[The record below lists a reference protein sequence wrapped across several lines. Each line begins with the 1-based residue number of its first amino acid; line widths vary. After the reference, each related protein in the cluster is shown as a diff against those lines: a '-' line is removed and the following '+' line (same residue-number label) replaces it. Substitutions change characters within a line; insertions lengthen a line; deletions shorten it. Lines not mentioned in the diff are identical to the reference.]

1 MDDPDAIVI
10 GAGQNGLACACYL
23 ARAGLRVLVLEAYER
38 VGGMTLTEELTL
50 PGFRSD
56 VHASGYQL
64 ANLSPVP
71 GELDLVRHG
80 LELVAP
86 EYVYAHA
93 FPDGRAI
100 VVSRD
105 LDASVAD
112 LARISPADA
121 ATFRSLIERY
131 RAGRAAFIDTFFSP
145 PGPRAV
151 APGDEVRFSLQSV
164 RSWADATFASDEAKS
179 LFGGFA
185 AFVGSAPDD
194 AGGAEIAWLFGAVLQ
209 AEGNF
214 LVRGGMQGVAD
225 ALHADLAAHGG
236 QVRTGSRVEAIE
248 VRDGVAR
255 GVRLAGGDVIDA
267 GRVVVSATDPAQLVA
282 GLLGDGVAEASDV
295 AAVRRIEWGDAV
307 MTVYL
312 ALDGPAEYAAGPAVG
327 QAAQVHLSSPGLSAI
342 AQASVECRAGLL
354 PGEPFIVAWNN
365 STIDPGVAPQGRALM
380 KLVVLGVPYEI
391 AGDAAGVLGGRHW
404 DEVREAYADRI
415 VDLVDARYVPGLTA
429 RIMRRTVF
437 SPLDQERQLSSAVR
451 GTISHGAMLPY
462 QIGALRPTAAL
473 SGYRTSV
480 PNVYLCDSGTHPGP
494 GVSMASGRNA
504 FTVIAHDLGLAPP

>member
-38 VGGMTLTEELTL
+38 IGGMTLTEEVTL

-56 VHASGYQL
+56 VHARGYQL
-64 ANLSPVP
+64 AHLSPVP
-71 GELDLVRHG
+71 AELDLARHG

-86 EYVYAHA
+86 EHVYAHA

-105 LDASVAD
+105 LDRSVFD
-112 LARISPADA
+112 LARCSTADA
-121 ATFRSLIERY
+121 ATFRALIERY
-131 RAGRAAFIDTFFSP
+131 RDGRAAFVHAFFSP
-145 PGPRAV
+145 PAPRVV
-151 APGDEVRFSLQSV
+151 APPAQLRASLQSV
-164 RSWADATFASDEAKS
+164 RSWTDATFESEEVRS

-209 AEGNF
+209 AEGNH
-214 LVRGGMQGVAD
+214 LVRGGMEGVAL
-225 ALHADLAAHGG
+225 ALAADLAEHGG
-236 QVRTGSRVEAIE
+236 EVRTDSRVEAIE
-248 VRDGVAR
+248 VGDGRAR
-255 GVRLAGGDVIDA
+255 GVRLAGGEVIGA
-267 GRVVVSATDPAQLVA
+267 RRLVVSATDPAQLVH
-282 GLLGDGVAEASDV
+282 GLLGDAVAGDAEAADV
-295 AAVRRIEWGDAV
+295 RGIEWGDAV
-307 MTVYL
+307 MTVHL
-312 ALDGPAEYAAGPAVG
+312 ALDGPVEYAAGPEVG
-327 QAAQVHLSSPGLSAI
+327 RAAQVHLSPPGLAAI
-342 AQASVECRAGLL
+342 AEASVECRAGLL
-354 PGEPFIVAWNN
+354 PAEPFIVAWN
-365 STIDPGVAPQGRALM
+365 SSAVDPSVAPPGRSLV

-391 AGDAAGVLGGRHW
+391 AGDAAGRITGHDW

-415 VDLVDARYVPGLTA
+415 VDLVEEKYLPGLTA
-429 RIMRRTVF
+429 RILHRTAF
-437 SPLDQERQLSSAVR
+437 SPVDQERQLSSAVR

-462 QIGALRPTAAL
+462 QMGAMRPTAGL

-494 GVSMASGRNA
+494 GVSMGSGRNA
-504 FTVIAHDLGLAPP
+504 FTVIARDLGLNGP